1 MPSARSN
8 LGNSELAE
16 TRNWKAAVLPKPAL
30 PITLKKG
37 DIVGKTGGDLS
48 VWKGKGHSERRPR
61 DSHLF
66 LSGQACSSRPH
77 LPLLR
82 QLLRVWFP
90 SAAAA
95 EADAV
100 CDPGVV
106 RPCWPLLSCR
116 AMFQVYLPS
125 CMFVIVSWV
134 SFMVK
139 PEVVPGRSILNA
151 LKNQTQQNNN
161 NAKTNFFRKP
171 MNLLL
176 WNWYSISV
184 QNWSQIEKQTTD

>member
-48 VWKGKGHSERRPR
+48 VWKGKGHSEQRPR

-66 LSGQACSSRPH
+66 SGATSFHTNPH
-77 LPLLR
+77 LLSRR
-82 QLLRVWFP
+82 QLLCLWLP
-90 SAAAA
+90 SAPTE

-100 CDPGVV
+100 CHPGVV
-106 RPCWPLLSCR
+106 TIR
-116 AMFQVYLPS
+116 
-125 CMFVIVSWV
+125 
-134 SFMVK
+134 
-139 PEVVPGRSILNA
+139 
-151 LKNQTQQNNN
+151 
-161 NAKTNFFRKP
+161 
-171 MNLLL
+171 
-176 WNWYSISV
+176 
-184 QNWSQIEKQTTD
+184 